1 MKGLNI
7 TDKMLSDI
15 PHDLKA
21 ALNTNIRAREQ
32 WNKITEVSKMDFIR
46 WISSA
51 KQESTRK
58 RRIDIACSKLNSG
71 EKRPC
76 CYATVP
82 MELYTALNS
91 NKKAKN
97 NWAELTPVEK
107 RKLVYWIDLS
117 DSVKDKENRVKKACA
132 LLES

>member
-7 TDKMLSDI
+7 TDKMLSEI
-15 PHDLKA
+15 PRDLATALKNNPKA
-21 ALNTNIRAREQ
+21 KKQWDNIT
-32 WNKITEVSKMDFIR
+32 KVGKMDFIR

-51 KQESTRK
+51 KQESTRR
-58 RRIDIACSKLNSG
+58 RRIDIACSKLISG

-82 MELYTALNS
+82 MELYTALNK
-91 NKKAKN
+91 NTKAKN
-97 NWAELTPVEK
+97 NWSKLTPVDK

-117 DSVKDKENRVKKACA
+117 ESVKDKENRVTKACN
-132 LLES
+132 LLTS